1 MLTATTGFLRELW
14 GLAMPYWR
22 SEERSKSLAMLAA
35 IISLNLIGV
44 GLSVVFNDWYKQFY
58 NALQDKNVG
67 AFEYQLFRFM
77 VLSMATILVAV
88 YQTYTRQKLFMRW
101 RRWLTNRYVGRWLAH
116 RTYYRLRLTHSL
128 TDNPDQRIAEDIGS
142 FINLTLNLSLDL
154 LTAIV
159 TLTSFATILWTLSGT
174 VMLFGVATRGYMVWV
189 ALIYSIVGTFLVV
202 KIGWP
207 LVHLNFQQRQVE
219 ADFRFL
225 LVRVRE
231 NAEGIALYGGERQ
244 EARGLRTRF
253 GDVIANWRGIMRR
266 QRRLNWF
273 SSTYGQVAVVFPFI
287 VASPLYFSGAIH
299 LGGLMQTASAFAT
312 VQVAL
317 SWFVGD
323 FASFADWKARA
334 DRLTSFDAAL
344 EELGRSSERGAAQRG
359 SSPSPGIAIDD
370 LNVGLPD
377 GTRLLDGLTLRLPE
391 GSRTLI
397 TGESG
402 SGKSTLFRVIA
413 GLWPY
418 CDGVLTFP
426 ENERLLFLPQKP
438 YLPIASLRVVVAYP
452 DFHENHSDAEIQE
465 ALTACGLGALASR
478 LDDNQHWGQILSGGE
493 QQRLAIARALLVKPR
508 WLFLDEATS
517 NLDAATEAA
526 LYNLIIA
533 RLPKAG
539 IVSVSHHPAL
549 VAFHD
554 SHLVMTRPENA
565 PGAAPKP
572 ATLRETN
579 S

>member
-14 GLAMPYWR
+14 VLTIPYWR
-22 SEERSKSLAMLAA
+22 SEERVKSAAMLAA
-35 IISLNLIGV
+35 IVSLNLIGV

-58 NALQDKNVG
+58 NALQQRNVG
-67 AFEYQLFRFM
+67 AFEYQLLRFV
-77 VLSMATILVAV
+77 VLAAATILVAV
-88 YQTYTRQKLFMRW
+88 NQTYTRQKLSMRW
-101 RRWLTNRYVGRWLAH
+101 RRWMTALYVGSWLAH
-116 RTYYRLRLTHSL
+116 RTYYRLRLTNSN
-128 TDNPDQRIAEDIGS
+128 TDNPDQRIAEDIGT

-154 LTAIV
+154 VTALV
-159 TLTSFATILWTLSGT
+159 TLASFAAILWTLSGT
-174 VMLFGVATRGYMVWV
+174 VMLFGVPTRGYMVWV
-189 ALIYSIVGTFLVV
+189 ALIYSIVGTSLVI

-231 NAEGIALYGGERQ
+231 NAEGIALYGGEGQ
-244 EARGLRTRF
+244 EARGLRARF
-253 GDVIANWRGIMRR
+253 GDVIANWRSIMRQ

-273 SSTYGQVAVVFPFI
+273 STTYGQVAVVFPFV
-287 VASPLYFSGAIH
+287 VAAPRFFSGAIQF
-299 LGGLMQTASAFAT
+299 GGLMQTASAFGT

-344 EELGRSSERGAAQRG
+344 QELGRLDRRGAKRLR
-359 SSPSPGIAIDD
+359 SSSSQDIAIDD
-370 LNVGLPD
+370 LNVELPD
-377 GTRLLDGLTLRLPE
+377 GSRLLDGLTLNLPE

-438 YLPIASLRVVVAYP
+438 YLPIAGLRAVVAYP
-452 DFHENHSDAEIQE
+452 DFPENYSDAEIQ
-465 ALTACGLGALASR
+465 AVLTASGLASLADR
-478 LDDNQHWGQILSGGE
+478 LDDVEHWSQVLSGGE
-493 QQRLAIARALLVKPR
+493 QQRLAIARALLMKPR

-517 NLDAATEAA
+517 NLDEASEAT
-526 LYNLIIA
+526 LYGLIIEQ
-533 RLPKAG
+533 LPHAG

-549 VAFHD
+549 AAFHD
-554 SHLVMTRPENA
+554 SHLVMTRTEETQ
-565 PGAAPKP
+565 GASLKP
-572 ATLRETN
+572 ATLEAVDL
-579 S
+579 